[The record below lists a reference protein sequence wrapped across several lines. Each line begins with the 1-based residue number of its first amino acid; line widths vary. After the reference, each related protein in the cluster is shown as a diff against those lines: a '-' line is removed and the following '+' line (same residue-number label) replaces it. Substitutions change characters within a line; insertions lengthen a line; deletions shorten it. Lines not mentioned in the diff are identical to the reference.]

1 VTRNPVG
8 FKVAPLRLECS
19 AALISLLF
27 FTDLCLEKAARNN
40 DMIFRE
46 DA

>member
-1 VTRNPVG
+1 
-8 FKVAPLRLECS
+8 VAPLRLECS